1 MDLTP
6 YHLILAIP
14 ILAAIAGSVRHGAP
28 RPDAFAA
35 LGAGIVGIGAG
46 VLAATLHDPGVPL
59 GAAIGGVAAAA
70 ALLGALPPYLFFVI
84 GRALAGHPI
93 TLGVVCL
100 ASIAPLAY
108 YYLIGLILVFGAVG
122 CPPDAYECPV

>member
-14 ILAAIAGSVRHGAP
+14 IAAAIAGSLRHGAR
-28 RPDAFAA
+28 RPDVFAA
-35 LGAGIVGIGAG
+35 VGAGLVGVGAG
-46 VLAATLHDPGVPL
+46 VLAATLHDPEVPL
-59 GAAIGGVAAAA
+59 GDAIGGVAAAA
-70 ALLGALPPYLFFVI
+70 LLLGALPPYLFFVI

-93 TLGVVCL
+93 TLGLVCL
-100 ASIAPLAY
+100 ASTAPLAY
-108 YYLIGLILVFGAVG
+108 YYLIGSILVFAVVG